1 MGHPGTV
8 LGVCVLVAAAIVL
21 PPVDV
26 PADYQLGGAYPPP
39 AAVGVVARDWRES
52 PAPGMYSICYVN
64 GFQTQPEQRRW
75 WLRVHP
81 DLVLRRDGKPVAD
94 PGWPG
99 ELLLDTRT
107 ARNRRGIARVV
118 GRWIDTCA
126 RKGFSA
132 VEADNLD
139 SWTRSHG
146 LLQRRD
152 NRLLARLL
160 ARRTHAEGL
169 AFAQKNAATLTGVRF
184 FDFAVV
190 EQCQRYDECGPYLR
204 RYGGR
209 VIEIEYRRRDFTAAC
224 RDHGDRL
231 AVVLR
236 DRQLRPD
243 TAPGYRFATC

>member
-1 MGHPGTV
+1 M
-8 LGVCVLVAAAIVL
+8 AAAVVL

-39 AAVGVVARDWRES
+39 DGVGVLARDWRES
-52 PAPGMYSICYVN
+52 PARGAYSICYVN